1 MEGESP
7 FQLPVFNG
15 FTVDKRLRQFRK
27 AVPHSVLEF
36 IEFDSVQGK
45 KLLEEMRKYFLF
57 LYEE

>member
-1 MEGESP
+1 MKGESP
-7 FQLPVFNG
+7 FQLPTFNG

-27 AVPHSVLEF
+27 AVPHSVMEF

-45 KLLEEMRKYFLF
+45 KLLEEMRRYFLF